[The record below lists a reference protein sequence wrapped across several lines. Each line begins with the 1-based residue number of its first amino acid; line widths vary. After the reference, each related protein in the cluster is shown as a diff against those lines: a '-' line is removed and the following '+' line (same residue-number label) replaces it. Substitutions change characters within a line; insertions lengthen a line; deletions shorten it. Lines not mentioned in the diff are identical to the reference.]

1 MGLKA
6 VGAFFPRLYSRFIF
20 SKFTNRTCATRTCLR
35 SPPAGGSPRTPRRRL
50 SFALGRRAVA
60 TGVPDD
66 LPAVPESAAAAAA
79 APMGT
84 PGNVPVGANDG
95 AVAALPVRRRPDRR
109 RPEDLSCGAKGMLDG
124 AAVVAALSG
133 AVNGL

>member
-1 MGLKA
+1 M
-6 VGAFFPRLYSRFIF
+6 
-20 SKFTNRTCATRTCLR
+20 
-35 SPPAGGSPRTPRRRL
+35 
-50 SFALGRRAVA
+50 A

-66 LPAVPESAAAAAA
+66 LPPPPESAAAAAA

-95 AVAALPVRRRPDRR
+95 AVEALPVRRRPDRR

-133 AVNGL
+133 AVDGPGGKVCGRSSVLGSGTKAVAGGAEGKLRRED

>member
-1 MGLKA
+1 M
-6 VGAFFPRLYSRFIF
+6 
-20 SKFTNRTCATRTCLR
+20 
-35 SPPAGGSPRTPRRRL
+35 
-50 SFALGRRAVA
+50 A

-66 LPAVPESAAAAAA
+66 LPPPPESAAAAAA

-95 AVAALPVRRRPDRR
+95 AVEALPVRRRPDRR

-133 AVNGL
+133 AVDGPDGRSWSLLCPRERNQGGGRGAEGKLRGED

>member
-1 MGLKA
+1 M
-6 VGAFFPRLYSRFIF
+6 
-20 SKFTNRTCATRTCLR
+20 
-35 SPPAGGSPRTPRRRL
+35 
-50 SFALGRRAVA
+50 A

-66 LPAVPESAAAAAA
+66 LPAAPESAAAAAA

-95 AVAALPVRRRPDRR
+95 AVEALMPVRRRPDRR

-133 AVNGL
+133 AVDVL

>member
-1 MGLKA
+1 M
-6 VGAFFPRLYSRFIF
+6 
-20 SKFTNRTCATRTCLR
+20 
-35 SPPAGGSPRTPRRRL
+35 
-50 SFALGRRAVA
+50 A

-66 LPAVPESAAAAAA
+66 LQPPPESAAAAAA

-95 AVAALPVRRRPDRR
+95 AVEALPVRRRPDRR

-133 AVNGL
+133 AVDGPDGRSVVAPLS

>member
-1 MGLKA
+1 M
-6 VGAFFPRLYSRFIF
+6 PREHV
-20 SKFTNRTCATRTCLR
+20 CVDH
-35 SPPAGGSPRTPRRRL
+35 PPAPAPRTPRRRL

-66 LPAVPESAAAAAA
+66 LHPAPESAAA

-95 AVAALPVRRRPDRR
+95 AVEALPVRRRPDRR

>member
-1 MGLKA
+1 MGLKRWEHSFL
-6 VGAFFPRLYSRFIF
+6 GYIRGLFFQNSQTGLVPREHV
-20 SKFTNRTCATRTCLR
+20 CVDH
-35 SPPAGGSPRTPRRRL
+35 PPAPSPRTPRRRL

-66 LPAVPESAAAAAA
+66 LPAAPESAAAAAA
-79 APMGT
+79 APMGA

-95 AVAALPVRRRPDRR
+95 AVEALPVRRRPDRR

-133 AVNGL
+133 AVDGL